1 MPDREGPSDSLEDL
15 PRSDLVSV
23 LDAVT
28 DVLYVFTPENDFQ
41 TWNQSL
47 SQVTGYSDRE
57 IADMNPS
64 EFFHEGDRGRV
75 SSAFN
80 RVIEDGDRVTVEADI
95 VTKDGKEIP
104 YEFTGVRLRMNEA
117 GAMLIAAIGR
127 DISERVER
135 ERQLQLQNERLEEF
149 TAVVSHDLR
158 NPIDVAHARL
168 DLAGTE
174 CDSEHLTVAQE
185 SLRRMARIVEDSLAL
200 ANQGQF
206 VADAD
211 WIRLE
216 RAARDAWRQ
225 VDTASALLETVN
237 DIQILADAD
246 RIQHIFENLFR
257 NAVQH
262 GGESVQVTVGRLED
276 GFYVADDGDGIDP
289 ENRDQ
294 IFDPGVTYAPDGTGF
309 GLSIVRRVAEA
320 HGWEPTATDSAEG
333 GARFEFTG
341 VETRPV

>member
-1 MPDREGPSDSLEDL
+1 MPDREGPSDSLVDL
-15 PRSDLVSV
+15 SRADLVSV

-28 DVLYVFTPENDFQ
+28 DVLYVFTPDNNFQ
-41 TWNQSL
+41 TWNDAL
-47 SQVTGYSDRE
+47 IQVTGYSEHE
-57 IADMNPS
+57 IADMSPG
-64 EFFHEGDRGRV
+64 EFFEGDDRERV
-75 SSAFN
+75 SAAFS
-80 RVIEDGDRVTVEADI
+80 RVIEDGTRATVEANI
-95 VTKDGKEIP
+95 VTKDGTEIP
-104 YEFTGVRLRMNEA
+104 YEFTGVRLRVNEA
-117 GAMLIAAIGR
+117 GETLIAGIGR

-174 CDSEHLTVAQE
+174 CDSEHLDVAQE
-185 SLRRMARIVEDSLAL
+185 SLRRMARIVEDSLEL

-206 VADAD
+206 VTDAD
-211 WIRLE
+211 WIRLQ
-216 RAARDAWRQ
+216 RAARNAWRQ
-225 VDTASALLETVN
+225 VDTASALLETVG
-237 DIQILADAD
+237 DTKLHADED

-262 GGESVQVTVGRLED
+262 GGETVQVTVGSMDD

-320 HGWEPTATDSAEG
+320 HGWEPRATESADG